1 MPKPASASWCAE
13 TIADGIAR
21 DRAVIPV
28 TLEAHVAWRLARVSP
43 WIASRLAS
51 RIASSVRLPRDE
63 HHDEAAVQGP
73 RIPTLAVY
81 CPTGASPPRSTLL
94 DTGHPR
100 LDTLTIPGGPGLL
113 NHKTSGY
120 SDCDTFSRSAEFL
133 IREHHITTVV
143 LLAHDGCGFYGRKFP
158 DLTPEQVRKRQHDD
172 LRLAERELLET
183 HPRLRVEAF
192 VAVPSGE
199 HVRFDPVER

>member
-1 MPKPASASWCAE
+1 MSITTKGPFE
-13 TIADGIAR
+13 
-21 DRAVIPV
+21 
-28 TLEAHVAWRLARVSP
+28 
-43 WIASRLAS
+43 
-51 RIASSVRLPRDE
+51 SSY
-63 HHDEAAVQGP
+63 
-73 RIPTLAVY
+73 PTALAVY
-81 CPTGASPPRSTLL
+81 CSDGRFTAAVDELL
-94 DTGHPR
+94 EHLGHPR

-158 DLTPEQVRKRQHDD
+158 DLTPEQIRKRQHDD

-183 HPRLRVEAF
+183 HPRLRVETF
-192 VAVPSGE
+192 IAVPAGD
-199 HVRFDPVER
+199 HVRFDPIER

>member
-1 MPKPASASWCAE
+1 MSITTKGPF
-13 TIADGIAR
+13 
-21 DRAVIPV
+21 
-28 TLEAHVAWRLARVSP
+28 
-43 WIASRLAS
+43 
-51 RIASSVRLPRDE
+51 
-63 HHDEAAVQGP
+63 EAAYP
-73 RIPTLAVY
+73 DALAVY
-81 CPTGASPPRSTLL
+81 CSDGRFTAAVDELL
-94 DTGHPR
+94 AHLGHPR

-133 IREHHITTVV
+133 IREHTITTVV
-143 LLAHDGCGFYGRKFP
+143 LLAHEGCGFYGRKFP
-158 DLTPEQVRKRQHDD
+158 DLTPDQIRTRQLDD

-192 VAVPSGE
+192 IAVPSGD